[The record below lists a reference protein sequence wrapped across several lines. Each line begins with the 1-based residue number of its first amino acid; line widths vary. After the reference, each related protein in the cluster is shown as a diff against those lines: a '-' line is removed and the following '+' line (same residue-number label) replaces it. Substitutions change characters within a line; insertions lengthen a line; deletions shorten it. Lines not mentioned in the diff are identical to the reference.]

1 MKLIASEGVENAV
14 SSSAVGRFSSTSK
27 LDRAF
32 VERAKG
38 VGDGIT
44 AMMANSVVLLGVV
57 AMVKKRGRAKVH
69 NL

>member
-1 MKLIASEGVENAV
+1 MKLIASEGVEKAA
-14 SSSAVGRFSSTSK
+14 SSSGVGRAASTSK

-38 VGDGIT
+38 VGDGI
-44 AMMANSVVLLGVV
+44 AAMANAVVLVGVV
-57 AMVKKRGRAKVH
+57 AMVKDRGRVKVH